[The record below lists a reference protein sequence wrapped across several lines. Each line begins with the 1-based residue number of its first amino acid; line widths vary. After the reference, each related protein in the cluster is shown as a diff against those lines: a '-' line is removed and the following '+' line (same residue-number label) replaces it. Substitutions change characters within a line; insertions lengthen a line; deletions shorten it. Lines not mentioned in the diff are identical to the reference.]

1 MWCSD
6 SEGIMVTKRLLLI
19 FFGGGVGSVL
29 RFIVALLLNAPTNA
43 FPIGILVVNVVGSFI
58 MGFLFQLLPRYG
70 MHNSYLFY
78 LLMTGVLGGFTT
90 FSAFSINTVSLFM
103 SDRLLLAVI
112 NILASVVFSL
122 FAAYVG
128 ILCSRI
134 FFA

>member
-1 MWCSD
+1 
-6 SEGIMVTKRLLLI
+6 MVTKKILLV

-29 RFIVALLLNAPTNA
+29 RFIVALLINSPTSA
-43 FPIGILVVNVVGSFI
+43 FPMGILVVNVIGSFI

-70 MHNSYLFY
+70 TDNSYLVC

-103 SDRLLLAVI
+103 SDRLLLALI
-112 NILASVVFSL
+112 NILASVVLSL
-122 FAAYVG
+122 LAAYFG

-134 FFA
+134 IFA